1 MDTEIAK
8 LSKFTFSEQKGGTMN
23 TVNQIPYEYSNLPIP
38 GGGYAKKKC
47 LSPAK
52 KHKLYKSSIN
62 KSLHFAPH
70 YVLDPGKKVER

>member
-38 GGGYAKKKC
+38 GGGYAKKSACPRQKN
-47 LSPAK
+47 
-52 KHKLYKSSIN
+52 IN
-62 KSLHFAPH
+62 FIK
-70 YVLDPGKKVER
+70 VL